1 VKRAH
6 LTGALCA
13 TAIAC
18 GYTVSANAATCVGG
32 SFILFADT
40 PELEA
45 CYDGATG
52 GTGLWGIPTLFGD
65 TILLSPN
72 EFNAKSVDGGP
83 TQITNSTIHMRLA
96 AKDGHVFDGFDLTEL
111 GDYKLDGAGS
121 EVQVDGQLR
130 VFDPFTLTNLTD
142 NIDTSGSDLTI
153 NDNNPHDWEGT
164 ASIEIIPA
172 ITFVNLTLQNI
183 LEARTTDGT
192 SLAFIEKKIAATSIT
207 ITTTPPLPEIPVPAA
222 VWLFG
227 SGLLGLIGLARRKTT

>member
-1 VKRAH
+1 MRKTH
-6 LTGALCA
+6 LAGALCA
-13 TAIAC
+13 AALTC
-18 GYTVSANAATCVGG
+18 GYTVPANAATCVDG
-32 SFILFADT
+32 SFVQFADT
-40 PELEA
+40 PEFEA
-45 CYDGATG
+45 CYDGAVG

-111 GDYKLDGAGS
+111 GDYKLNGAGS

-130 VFDPFTLTNLTD
+130 VYAPFTSTNLTD
-142 NIDTSGSDLTI
+142 NIITGSPLNI

-172 ITFVNLTLQNI
+172 TTFVILTLENI

-207 ITTTPPLPEIPVPAA
+207 ITMTPPIPPIPVPAA